1 MYNDLLVN
9 FQNRIAIIISMGVSG
24 RLTTKQ
30 VFKAVKKETKT
41 YKRIY
46 RKLHET
52 VKKDTGVR
60 SPKPGTDGLQSSW
73 PEDGNIVI

>member
-24 RLTTKQ
+24 RLKPKQ
-30 VFKAVKKETKT
+30 VFKAVKRETKT

-46 RKLHET
+46 KKLNESVSKHS
-52 VKKDTGVR
+52 TGVK

-73 PEDGNIVI
+73 PEDGVV